1 MAVAPS
7 LSLNSTQIQS
17 RSSRHLTR
25 GCFKMPG
32 SRQHST
38 RRCKIPGKGRI
49 LPKTVPCTFCPVL
62 AACPSPP
69 VRPVLAKCPPPAVD
83 GIVVDGSGSRDLES
97 TTIRF
102 SDTPLTSLSIFS
114 ALRDRPQELFQLCES
129 GVHFFAPFDREQR
142 NLQLGARPEHG
153 RGEPIALQLF
163 RHVTGNS
170 QYRHSLW
177 GSQRTRPIVVG
188 RATAADWAALGR
200 EGSPGRFGRLLNHVQ
215 EQLLEET
222 REGAAG
228 GWGRKAKAIVFSR
241 AV

>member
-1 MAVAPS
+1 MAVAPA
-7 LSLNSTQIQS
+7 LRLNSTQIQS

-32 SRQHST
+32 GRQHST

-83 GIVVDGSGSRDLES
+83 GIVIDGSGSRDLES

-114 ALRDRPQELFQLCES
+114 ALRGRPPELFQLCES

-153 RGEPIALQLF
+153 RGEPIASQLF
-163 RHVTGNS
+163 
-170 QYRHSLW
+170 
-177 GSQRTRPIVVG
+177 
-188 RATAADWAALGR
+188 
-200 EGSPGRFGRLLNHVQ
+200 
-215 EQLLEET
+215 
-222 REGAAG
+222 
-228 GWGRKAKAIVFSR
+228 
-241 AV
+241 